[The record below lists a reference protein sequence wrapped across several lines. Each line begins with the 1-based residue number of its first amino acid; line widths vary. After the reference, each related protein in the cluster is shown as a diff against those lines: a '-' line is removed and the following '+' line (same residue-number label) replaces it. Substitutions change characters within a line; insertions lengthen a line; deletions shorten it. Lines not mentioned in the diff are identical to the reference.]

1 VLLSEQWDRDLG
13 YAATVSRA
21 RLSRALVALA
31 LACATKPPAVTAAPE
46 PTTALMSTAPV
57 IDEALGVA

>member
-1 VLLSEQWDRDLG
+1 
-13 YAATVSRA
+13 VSRA